1 LENAKFNKKKVH
13 DHFSLVLCHPDHL
26 LTQVLLTEFEQVW
39 FGFVGMATSLT
50 FELRL
55 WNPMQIKKKTLTFK
69 ST

>member
-1 LENAKFNKKKVH
+1 VH
-13 DHFSLVLCHPDHL
+13 DHFPLVLCHPDHL

-55 WNPMQIKKKTLTFK
+55 WNQYE
-69 ST
+69 